1 MRRLI
6 GQRKKP
12 FAYSGKN
19 TQQKVH
25 KRAFESRSLLYSI
38 TNPIDN
44 KEWERFKMKEFKYGV
59 VYIVERT
66 ETSIE
71 AFELASRGK
80 DFIEVYVRK
89 YTPATNELIGH
100 EVRLHV
106 LTDDYQEWV
115 SYKNN
120 ISASQHYQG
129 DLCIFTKE
137 GLKNYDEKKN

>member
-1 MRRLI
+1 
-6 GQRKKP
+6 
-12 FAYSGKN
+12 
-19 TQQKVH
+19 
-25 KRAFESRSLLYSI
+25 
-38 TNPIDN
+38 
-44 KEWERFKMKEFKYGV
+44 MKEFNYGKTYV
-59 VYIVERT
+59 VERT
-66 ETSIE
+66 DTSVT

-89 YTPATNELIGH
+89 YTPKTNELNGF

-129 DLCIFTKE
+129 DLCIYTRK
-137 GLKNYDEKKN
+137 GLEEYDAQTN

>member
-71 AFELASRGK
+71 AFELISRGK

-89 YTPATNELIGH
+89 YTPETNELNGF

-106 LTDDYQEWV
+106 KIDGFQEFV
-115 SYKNN
+115 NYKKDIPASRYYDGK
-120 ISASQHYQG
+120 ISIYTKQGVARYDKAS
-129 DLCIFTKE
+129 
-137 GLKNYDEKKN
+137 

>member
-1 MRRLI
+1 
-6 GQRKKP
+6 
-12 FAYSGKN
+12 
-19 TQQKVH
+19 
-25 KRAFESRSLLYSI
+25 
-38 TNPIDN
+38 
-44 KEWERFKMKEFKYGV
+44 MKEFSYGKTYV
-59 VYIVERT
+59 VERT

-89 YTPATNELIGH
+89 YTPETNELIGY

-120 ISASQHYQG
+120 ISASQYYQG

-137 GLKNYDEKKN
+137 GLKNYDAQTN